1 MRNKLQALLHNL
13 TEQLNFI
20 DLEINDN
27 VMKCEKS
34 IEIIT
39 TVIYK
44 VKTLIFKSGFKSEQE
59 KIFDSLL
66 RNYYPLFY
74 FFASRSVKAKYC
86 GIVGI
91 FEIYKNNHTLF

>member
-1 MRNKLQALLHNL
+1 MRNKLQALLQNL

-34 IEIIT
+34 IEVIT
-39 TVIYK
+39 IVIHK

-59 KIFDSLL
+59 EINFFKEIK
-66 RNYYPLFY
+66 PLFT
-74 FFASRSVKAKYC
+74 SRLTYYNSV
-86 GIVGI
+86 
-91 FEIYKNNHTLF
+91 YKIETKKPFGGSRIIKK